1 MSLKD
6 RLQHGWSAFMGRDPT
21 PSYVTSSYGFTGRS
35 PDHVRLSVGNDRSM
49 ITATLNRIAVDVAS
63 ISVEHARLDEDKRYK
78 EPMHTSL
85 NECLTMAANCDQTA
99 RAFMQD
105 AAMSLLDEGVIAIV
119 PTQATA
125 NPMLT
130 EKYDIGSLRIGKVVK
145 WYPQYVTVNLYN
157 EITGE
162 KEDRTYPKAMV
173 ALPENPFYSIM
184 NEPNSIYQRLVSK
197 MRMLDNI
204 DNQNSSGKMDLIIQ
218 VPYQT
223 ISDIRKAQAEERRK
237 NIEQQLSSSKYGIAY
252 ISGSEKVI
260 QLNRAVENNLFSQVE
275 YYMNMLHSQLGMPQ
289 SVFDGT
295 ADEATMLNYNNR
307 TIEPIISAI
316 VDSMKWKFL
325 SRKARTSGQSIV
337 FFKDPFKL
345 APVSQIAEIADK
357 FTRNEILSSNEV
369 RQIIGYKPSDDP
381 TADMLR
387 NSNMPQQDQPQG
399 AETPEGEL
407 KEEQGYE

>member
-21 PSYVTSSYGFTGRS
+21 PSYVSTSYGYSGRS
-35 PDHVRLSVGNDRSM
+35 PDHVHLTHGNERSM

-63 ISVEHARLDEDKRYK
+63 ISVEHAKLDEDKRYK
-78 EPMHTSL
+78 EPMHTNL
-85 NECLTMAANCDQTA
+85 NECLTMAANCDQSA

-173 ALPENPFYSIM
+173 ALPENPFYAIM

-197 MRMLDNI
+197 LRMLDSI
-204 DNQNSSGKMDLIIQ
+204 DAQNSSGKMDLIIQ

-223 ISDIRKAQAEERRK
+223 HSDLRKQQAEERRR
-237 NIEQQLSSSKYGIAY
+237 NIEEQLSGSKYGIAY

-275 YYMNMLHSQLGMPQ
+275 YYMTMLHSQLGMPQ

-381 TADMLR
+381 AADQLR
-387 NSNMPQQDQPQG
+387 NSNMPVQDQPNG
-399 AETPEGEL
+399 METPEGEL
-407 KEEQGYE
+407 KEEQSYE